1 MFKVCSSL
9 NKSDGW
15 FGSVHMI
22 KVLSIVRS
30 YMLSRAHHDIYPQHT
45 SHTSTTNHAIQQHL
59 IHASNPPPLH
69 TPLLL
74 PRTNRT
80 NHACC
85 SLASRVGR
93 PKGSTM
99 GITGY
104 ALRTLSKA
112 VGSRPTDPPRMEFR
126 TFRLKDSMF
135 LRRSSA
141 ASLLSGSEGL
151 GSRKRY

>member
-1 MFKVCSSL
+1 
-9 NKSDGW
+9 
-15 FGSVHMI
+15 
-22 KVLSIVRS
+22 
-30 YMLSRAHHDIYPQHT
+30 
-45 SHTSTTNHAIQQHL
+45 
-59 IHASNPPPLH
+59 
-69 TPLLL
+69 
-74 PRTNRT
+74 
-80 NHACC
+80 
-85 SLASRVGR
+85 
-93 PKGSTM
+93 M